1 MFDRFH
7 GQAATI
13 TAKNIDVDEK
23 PIRRRGKHKG
33 SRITADADV
42 SIELTKQNH
51 LSSPSE
57 EYPVVGTVVSGD
69 HAVIDTRMAVGKK
82 PSTKNGKK
90 KLSVDRGFDAEVTGK
105 VKRSRKEG
113 KS

>member
-1 MFDRFH
+1 M
-7 GQAATI
+7 
-13 TAKNIDVDEK
+13 DEK

-33 SRITADADV
+33 SRITADTDV

-57 EYPVVGTVVSGD
+57 EYPVAGTVVSGD
-69 HAVIDTRMAVGKK
+69 HAVIDTRMAVGRR

-90 KLSVDRGFDAEVTGK
+90 KLSVDRGFDAEVTTAH
-105 VKRSRKEG
+105 RQS
-113 KS
+113 

>member
-1 MFDRFH
+1 MLDRFH

-13 TAKNIDVDEK
+13 TARNIVVDEK

-42 SIELTKQNH
+42 SIELTKQNR

-57 EYPVVGTVVSGD
+57 EYPVAGTVVSGD

-82 PSTKNGKK
+82 PSARNGRKR
-90 KLSVDRGFDAEVTGK
+90 LSVDRGFDAEVTGK
-105 VKRSRKEG
+105 VRRTSKEG
-113 KS
+113 RP